1 MKISYKHLIENID
14 EKPTLDDISKKLLQL
29 GHEHEIE
36 NNIFDLEITPNRGD
50 CLSLNGI
57 LRDLSVFY
65 SINKDQAIFNEE
77 IENLSIRF
85 ENLSKEVC
93 SKISFLKIEIEDLPS
108 EYNGCLENYF
118 IELGLNKNNFFTD
131 VSNYIS
137 YETGQ
142 PTHCYDAQ
150 KINNKISLN
159 LVDNDHE
166 FETLLG
172 KKISLKE
179 KNAVFLQNDEVINLA
194 GVMGGKNTACSDT
207 NKSVLVECAFFNPE
221 FIMGQSIKYDIQSEA
236 AHKFERR
243 VDPDCHNEVLRRF
256 IKIVSDH
263 ANITK
268 LSIVTYDYQNT
279 SENKILI
286 DFKKINHILGIDMT
300 NDEYV
305 SYLKKLGFKIDRKF
319 VIIPSYR
326 SDIKT
331 QNDLAEE
338 IARVIGYDNIPT
350 SELKIHRSNNE
361 INQDVE
367 KKIKSF
373 LVEHGFHE
381 VINSPFVN
389 NNDKVSIKVDNP
401 LDSNRQNLRTNL
413 LNSLILNLLS
423 NERRQKESIK
433 LFEISD
439 VYSSNKSIQKKRK
452 LALIASGR
460 VGLNYRDFSRK
471 INKKYLSSI
480 FKKLSSDTNFDFQI
494 INRQTLDTK
503 IKSEIL
509 GLEIDLD
516 SFLDDVF
523 KYEEVS
529 KPPTNFIK
537 YNPISELPSS
547 FKDISFSIKDFSN
560 VEELQNLIFKF
571 NSEILK
577 DVFIFDY
584 FKNEMKKEIKIGFR
598 FIFQSK
604 KETLTSIQ
612 IENVLNDI
620 IKKSILIKGI
630 SVPGI
635 NLE

>member
-460 VGLNYRDFSRK
+460 VVLNYRDFSRK

>member
-1 MKISYKHLIENID
+1 
-14 EKPTLDDISKKLLQL
+14 
-29 GHEHEIE
+29 
-36 NNIFDLEITPNRGD
+36 
-50 CLSLNGI
+50 
-57 LRDLSVFY
+57 
-65 SINKDQAIFNEE
+65 
-77 IENLSIRF
+77 
-85 ENLSKEVC
+85 
-93 SKISFLKIEIEDLPS
+93 
-108 EYNGCLENYF
+108 
-118 IELGLNKNNFFTD
+118 
-131 VSNYIS
+131 
-137 YETGQ
+137 
-142 PTHCYDAQ
+142 
-150 KINNKISLN
+150 
-159 LVDNDHE
+159 
-166 FETLLG
+166 
-172 KKISLKE
+172 
-179 KNAVFLQNDEVINLA
+179 
-194 GVMGGKNTACSDT
+194 MGGKNTACSDT

>member
-381 VINSPFVN
+381 VINSQFVN